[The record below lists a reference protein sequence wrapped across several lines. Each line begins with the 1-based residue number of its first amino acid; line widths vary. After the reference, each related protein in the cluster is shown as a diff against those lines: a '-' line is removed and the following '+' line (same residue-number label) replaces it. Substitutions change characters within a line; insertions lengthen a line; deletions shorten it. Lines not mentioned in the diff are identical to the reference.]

1 MRIEQHI
8 VAAWAKQL
16 SDKLLKESISAL
28 EQMDSSEMLSGDD
41 SGLKNVWE
49 EICVQV
55 QDEQSFFW
63 DTYVETME
71 SLLSGYVELLDR
83 DARLSKVRSHF
94 CDPSCLPSTQN
105 THGPTRGVCHW

>member
-16 SDKLLKESISAL
+16 SDKLLKESIADL
-28 EQMDSSEMLSGDD
+28 EQMDSSELLSGDD

-63 DTYVETME
+63 ETYVETME
-71 SLLSGYVELLDR
+71 SLLAGYVETMESRVNLTFAIIDHPR
-83 DARLSKVRSHF
+83 YNPFKSM
-94 CDPSCLPSTQN
+94 T
-105 THGPTRGVCHW
+105 

>member
-8 VAAWAKQL
+8 VAAWATQL
-16 SDKLLKESISAL
+16 TDKIIHDAINTLTE
-28 EQMDSSEMLSGDD
+28 MDSTAMLSGD

-49 EICVQV
+49 EVCVQV

-71 SLLSGYVELLDR
+71 SLL
-83 DARLSKVRSHF
+83 A
-94 CDPSCLPSTQN
+94 
-105 THGPTRGVCHW
+105 